1 MADRADLVRFP
12 LTSHRGRLGRI
23 TVSAR
28 TALRRAMLE
37 VLNRQTE
44 FNRAGTELVG
54 GLESQ
59 VRALET
65 TVNDQADQLA
75 KADERIRSLERALPD
90 ADTAA
95 GHEE

>member
-12 LTSHRGRLGRI
+12 LTTHRGRLGRI

-28 TALRRAMLE
+28 KALRRAMLE
-37 VLNRQTE
+37 VLHRQSE
-44 FNRAGTELVG
+44 FNRAGTELIS

-59 VRALET
+59 VQALET

-75 KADERIRSLERALPD
+75 KSDERIRSLERRLRDVDRASGSD
-90 ADTAA
+90 
-95 GHEE
+95 